1 MVGNVLRNE
10 SQSRWSELSCR
21 SKFIAVTQ
29 YSLTD
34 LGVKLKH
41 FRRFLSCTET
51 DIVSICPPTL
61 TRSARGLIWKKYL
74 AARPDPSYASA
85 VKRDPLLKWAR
96 VCNMGGHGLESDS
109 VQWQRRALSFIIVRS
124 RTYGTSGIGNRPAPV
139 EGKKDGGGREWLCTQ
154 TCYDCCASILIMC
167 AICGIRLSE
176 NQNVSAVES

>member
-61 TRSARGLIWKKYL
+61 TRSARGLIWKKNL

-109 VQWQRRALSFIIVRS
+109 VQLQRRALSFIIVRS

-139 EGKKDGGGREWLCTQ
+139 EGKKDGGGRECTVHSDMLWLLREYIDHVC
-154 TCYDCCASILIMC
+154 DLWH
-167 AICGIRLSE
+167 
-176 NQNVSAVES
+176 